1 MRMLLVPWRQPC
13 DVGEGKKARGLDERI
28 HAIPHMYLVTN
39 SYISAE
45 RHDRLEGYNECCPID
60 ADRYLALP

>member
-28 HAIPHMYLVTN
+28 HAIPHMDVVT
-39 SYISAE
+39 SRYI
-45 RHDRLEGYNECCPID
+45 
-60 ADRYLALP
+60 